1 MEKRKLTNFIEK
13 YHLAGNANSVGLD
26 VKDNTL
32 SCEFITDDQ
41 NVVGRVTM
49 EDFDI
54 EDVRLGVY
62 NTSQLTKL
70 LTALDDKIDIKVNRA
85 DNAAFSINIS
95 DISTKVTFM
104 LADMSVIRQVPQMKE
119 LPEFN
124 VKIKLTKDFVDKF
137 IKSKNA
143 LPETENFAVESG
155 AAGTKMILNYST
167 LNTNRITWP
176 TVPEGE
182 ASDLKA
188 TCFSANLFK
197 EILVANKDAETGY
210 IEVSSAGLARVS
222 FTGKDYS
229 STYYLVQLQAA

>member
-26 VKDNTL
+26 VNDQTL

-41 NVVGRVTM
+41 NVIGRVTM

-54 EDVRLGVY
+54 ENVRLGVY

-70 LTALDDKIDIKVNRA
+70 LTALDDKIDVKVNRA
-85 DNAAFSINIS
+85 DEAAFSINIS

-119 LPEFN
+119 LPDFN
-124 VKIKLTKDFVDKF
+124 VKIKLTKDFADKF

-167 LNTNRITWP
+167 LNTNRITWAVTP
-176 TVPEGE
+176 DTS
-182 ASDLKA
+182 ADLNA

-197 EILVANKDAETGY
+197 EILSANKDAKEGY
-210 IEVSSAGLARVS
+210 IEVSQAGLARVS
-222 FTGKDYS
+222 FKGDSYT

>member
-26 VKDNTL
+26 VKDDTL

-85 DNAAFSINIS
+85 DDAAFSINIS

-124 VKIKLTKDFVDKF
+124 VKIKLTKDFADKF

-143 LPETENFAVESG
+143 LPETENFAVESSDT
-155 AAGTKMILNYST
+155 GTKMILNYST
-167 LNTNRITWP
+167 LNTNRITWAV
-176 TVPEGE
+176 VPEI
-182 ASDLKA
+182 SSNDLNA

-197 EILVANKDAETGY
+197 EILSANKDAKEGY
-210 IEVSSAGLARVS
+210 IEVSQSGLARVS
-222 FTGKDYS
+222 FKGDSYS

>member
-26 VKDNTL
+26 VNDQTL

-54 EDVRLGVY
+54 ENVRLGVY

-70 LTALDDKIDIKVNRA
+70 LTALDDKIDVKVNRA
-85 DNAAFSINIS
+85 DEAAFSINIS

-119 LPEFN
+119 LPDFN
-124 VKIKLTKDFVDKF
+124 VKIKLTKDFADKF

-143 LPETENFAVESG
+143 LPETGNFAVESSD
-155 AAGTKMILNYST
+155 AGTKMILNYST
-167 LNTNRITWP
+167 LNTNRITWAVTP
-176 TVPEGE
+176 DTS
-182 ASDLKA
+182 ANLNA

-197 EILVANKDAETGY
+197 EILSANKDAKEGY
-210 IEVSSAGLARVS
+210 IEVSQAGLARVS
-222 FTGKDYS
+222 FKGDSYT

>member
-26 VKDNTL
+26 VNDQTL

-54 EDVRLGVY
+54 ENVRLGVY

-70 LTALDDKIDIKVNRA
+70 LTALDDKIDVKVNRA
-85 DNAAFSINIS
+85 DDAAFSINIS

-124 VKIKLTKDFVDKF
+124 VKIKLTKDFADKF

-143 LPETENFAVESG
+143 LPETENFAVESSD
-155 AAGTKMILNYST
+155 AGTKMILNYST
-167 LNTNRITWP
+167 LNTEISSN
-176 TVPEGE
+176 
-182 ASDLKA
+182 DLNA

-197 EILVANKDAETGY
+197 EILSANKDAKEGY
-210 IEVSSAGLARVS
+210 IEVSQSGLARVS
-222 FTGKDYS
+222 FKGDSYS

>member
-26 VKDNTL
+26 VNDQTL

-54 EDVRLGVY
+54 ENVRLGVY

-70 LTALDDKIDIKVNRA
+70 LTALDDKIDVKVNRA
-85 DNAAFSINIS
+85 EDAAFSINIS

-119 LPEFN
+119 LPDFN
-124 VKIKLTKDFVDKF
+124 VKIKLTKDFADKF

-143 LPETENFAVESG
+143 LPETENFAVESSD
-155 AAGTKMILNYST
+155 AGTKMILNYST
-167 LNTNRITWP
+167 LNTNRITWAVTP
-176 TVPEGE
+176 DTS
-182 ASDLKA
+182 ADLNA

-197 EILVANKDAETGY
+197 EILSANKDAKEGY
-210 IEVSSAGLARVS
+210 IEVSQAGLARVS
-222 FTGKDYS
+222 FKGDSYT

>member
-26 VKDNTL
+26 VNDQTL

-49 EDFDI
+49 QDFDI
-54 EDVRLGVY
+54 ENVRLGVY

-85 DNAAFSINIS
+85 DDAAFSINIS

-119 LPEFN
+119 LPDFN
-124 VKIKLTKDFVDKF
+124 VKIKLTKDFADKF

-143 LPETENFAVESG
+143 LPETENFAVESNDS
-155 AAGTKMILNYST
+155 GTKMILNYST

-176 TVPEGE
+176 IVPEKSE
-182 ASDLKA
+182 TLNA

-197 EILVANKDAETGY
+197 EILSANKDADEGY
-210 IEVSSAGLARVS
+210 IEVSQAGLARVS
-222 FTGKDYS
+222 FTGKTYT

>member
-26 VKDNTL
+26 VKDDTL

>member
-26 VKDNTL
+26 VNDQTL

-54 EDVRLGVY
+54 ENVRLGVY

-70 LTALDDKIDIKVNRA
+70 LTALDDKIDVKVNRA
-85 DNAAFSINIS
+85 EDAAFSINIS

-119 LPEFN
+119 LPDFN
-124 VKIKLTKDFVDKF
+124 VKIKLTKDFADKF

-143 LPETENFAVESG
+143 LPETENFAVESSD
-155 AAGTKMILNYST
+155 AGTKMILNYST
-167 LNTNRITWP
+167 LNTNRITWAVTP
-176 TVPEGE
+176 DTS
-182 ASDLKA
+182 ADLNA

-197 EILVANKDAETGY
+197 
-210 IEVSSAGLARVS
+210 
-222 FTGKDYS
+222 
-229 STYYLVQLQAA
+229 

>member
-26 VKDNTL
+26 VKDDTL

-85 DNAAFSINIS
+85 DDAAFSINIS

-124 VKIKLTKDFVDKF
+124 VKIKLTKDFADKF

-143 LPETENFAVESG
+143 LPETENFAVESS

-167 LNTNRITWP
+167 LNTNRITWAVTP
-176 TVPEGE
+176 DKSEE
-182 ASDLKA
+182 LSA

-197 EILVANKDAETGY
+197 EILSANKDAKEGY
-210 IEVSSAGLARVS
+210 IEVSQSGLARVS
-222 FTGKDYS
+222 FKGDSYS